1 MIGQEGKFMSFIRR
15 LYQSLIENHFRK
27 NRQML
32 FLMGPRQVG
41 KTTLCL
47 HLSNIDKGDF
57 FYLNWDN
64 MDDREI
70 LLSGPKAI
78 AAHLK
83 LDKARKT
90 PPIVIFDEIHKYR
103 DWKLLLKGFFDT
115 YSHSGEIRI
124 VVTGSARLDIFKFGG
139 DSLMGR
145 YFRCRVHPFSVAELI
160 RDEPSSNEISP
171 PCLPDQK
178 KFQDMYTYGGFPE
191 PFIHADPNF
200 YEQWKQ
206 LKLQQLFYEEVRD
219 LTRVQEIR
227 QIELLAIHLQRQ
239 VGSLSNYTNL
249 ANKIRV
255 SVETIRRWMETL
267 QQLYY
272 SFQISPWSRNV
283 TRSLLKEPKVYLWDW
298 SLVEDEGAKV
308 ENFIASQLLKACHYW
323 IDRGLG
329 QYDLYFLRDKEKR
342 EVDFLVTKNSQPW
355 FLVEA
360 KLSPGPISPFL
371 DLFQKQTNAKHAF
384 QVILDAEYEDID
396 CFSFEK
402 PVIVPAITILSQ
414 LV

>member
-1 MIGQEGKFMSFIRR
+1 MTFIRR
-15 LYQSLIENHFRK
+15 LYQPLIENHFKK

-47 HLSNIDKGDF
+47 HVKDLDKGDF
-57 FYLNWDN
+57 FYMNWDN
-64 MDDREI
+64 IDDREI
-70 LLSGPKAI
+70 LLKGPKAI
-78 AAHLK
+78 AAYMN
-83 LDKARKT
+83 LDKARKI

-124 VVTGSARLDIFKFGG
+124 IVTGSARLDIFKFGG

-145 YFRCRVHPFSVAELI
+145 YFRYRIHPFSVAELI
-160 RDEPSSNEISP
+160 RDVPSSAEIS
-171 PCLPDQK
+171 LPSSLSQK
-178 KFQDMYTYGGFPE
+178 KFQDLYTYGGFPE
-191 PFIHADPNF
+191 PYTHSDPNF
-200 YEQWKQ
+200 YQQWKQ

-239 VGSLSNYTNL
+239 VGSLTNYTSL

-255 SVETIRRWMETL
+255 SAETIRRWTETL
-267 QQLYY
+267 HQLYY
-272 SFQISPWSRNV
+272 SFQISPWSKNV
-283 TRSLLKEPKVYLWDW
+283 TRSLLKDPKIYLWDW

-308 ENFIASQLLKACHYW
+308 ENFIASQLFKACHYW
-323 IDRGLG
+323 TDKGLG
-329 QYDLYFLRDKEKR
+329 KYELYFLRDKEKR
-342 EVDFLVTKNSQPW
+342 EVDFLVTKNNEPW

-360 KLSPGPISPFL
+360 KLSQGSVSPSL
-371 DLFQKQTNAKHAF
+371 ELFQKQINTKHAF
-384 QVILDAEYEDID
+384 QVVLNAKYEDID
-396 CFSFEK
+396 CFSFER
-402 PVIVPAITILSQ
+402 PIVVPAITFLSQ